1 MQVYDKNGHFITREQ
16 REAIKQ
22 NNSDKKHV
30 IIAGLVFIA
39 ILVLCAIF
47 NVQVYL

>member
-16 REAIKQ
+16 REVIKQ
-22 NNSDKKHV
+22 DKSDKKHV
-30 IIAGLVFIA
+30 IVAIIVFIT